1 MTDTLTTG
9 AERLAKGIGQHLDR
23 VVEIDADFSSNEQFR
38 QAIAADPGVKALVEY
53 VQRQIDCGGALVME
67 DARAAL
73 KLWEHGS

>member
-1 MTDTLTTG
+1 MVENDALNKG
-9 AERLAKGIGQHLDR
+9 AERLAANILPEEDCGGSWGG
-23 VVEIDADFSSNEQFR
+23 SSVDPDD
-38 QAIAADPGVKALVEY
+38 IATDPGVKALVEY